1 MAPVLVPDLR
11 PLSVGEIIDVA
22 IKIWRRNLATLAKIV
37 FVVVAPV
44 QILSAPVTASVS
56 IGDTGFETFDAAGN
70 STLDTRALAAWA
82 AGMFTA
88 QVLSMLAFLVASAAV
103 LRAVSVAYLGGT
115 PDWKE
120 SLRAAT
126 GRLRSL
132 LWVGFVTM
140 VALFGAAIALFVPA
154 IWLGVSWSVAFPV
167 MIAEGERGTN
177 ALRRSFRLVR
187 GRWWQVL
194 GALALAFM
202 FQAFVG
208 LVLGIPLG
216 FLMATWD
223 SNSVAALVLTT
234 VVSVASSVITTPF
247 MSAVLVL
254 IYFDLRVR
262 KEGFDLQLLSQGVG
276 IESAVLSPS
285 APWAAGSGWGTDSG
299 YWGAGTE
306 GGAQWGGGP
315 QWGGGAQGGAQWG
328 GGPPPGNWGNPPGG
342 GWAPPGSSA
351 ASNEPPPPPSTPPS
365 PSWEEPIDPTGGWG
379 PPPEPTEREQGGEPG
394 SEPGEEPLGGGPGER

>member
-1 MAPVLVPDLR
+1 
-11 PLSVGEIIDVA
+11 
-22 IKIWRRNLATLAKIV
+22 
-37 FVVVAPV
+37 
-44 QILSAPVTASVS
+44 
-56 IGDTGFETFDAAGN
+56 
-70 STLDTRALAAWA
+70 
-82 AGMFTA
+82 
-88 QVLSMLAFLVASAAV
+88 
-103 LRAVSVAYLGGT
+103 
-115 PDWKE
+115 
-120 SLRAAT
+120 
-126 GRLRSL
+126 
-132 LWVGFVTM
+132 
-140 VALFGAAIALFVPA
+140 
-154 IWLGVSWSVAFPV
+154 
-167 MIAEGERGTN
+167 MIAEGERGTS

-216 FLMATWD
+216 FLTATWE

-315 QWGGGAQGGAQWG
+315 QWGGGAQW
-328 GGPPPGNWGNPPGG
+328 GGPPPGNWGNPPGNWGNPPG
-342 GWAPPGSSA
+342 GDPPPGTWAPPGTGVPA
-351 ASNEPPPPPSTPPS
+351 NDPPPPSAAPPS

-379 PPPEPTEREQGGEPG
+379 PPPAAAPSASAEPTEERGSGTAWPPTPPEAERGEDRG
-394 SEPGEEPLGGGPGER
+394 SEPGEESSGGGPGER